1 MIAMGELNSVQAPL
15 VQALVG
21 QGWSHISGPK
31 LNRDETSPFIETDIV
46 DALVRLNPFIAE
58 EHGRAQEIMRRL
70 RTLPLAVAD
79 VGLAAANRDFASWLR
94 GLNTHEY
101 IGTKGSQPVT
111 LIDFEH
117 PERNTLVVS
126 DEVRFGAPGNI
137 ARFDIV
143 LWVNGLPL
151 AVAELK
157 SPVSAGVSWMK
168 GATEL
173 VTHYEQRWPA
183 FFVPNVLTFASEGK
197 EFRYGAVSTPV
208 QHWQAW
214 GAVQEKPRLASVLES
229 ARSLLNPATLLSMLS
244 HYTLYET
251 SAETTGGLHKLLAR
265 YTQYEAVNLIVDR
278 AKDAAK
284 RKGLIYHTQGSGK
297 TLAMVFAAGQLV
309 RDPQMRNPTIV
320 LVADRVQL
328 VRQMWDQFRTTDM
341 PRLRVPETAGE
352 LQRLLEQDARG
363 LIFTT
368 VHKFADAGLLN
379 DRDNIVVMVDEA
391 HRTQEGDLGAAMR
404 KALPN
409 ANLFAFTGTPIAD
422 EDRNTFATFGDS
434 NDPGSAL
441 HTYGTDESIRDGM
454 TVPIHVAPRKVEF
467 ALDKAALDEAFDALS
482 EAVGL
487 TEEEQDA
494 LAKRASR
501 ASTFFSNP
509 ERIRAVCKDIIDHF
523 YSTIDPLG
531 QKAQVVVIDRAACVA
546 YTKELDRLLEERY
559 QRKLAGLDPNDDI
572 RPEDLPVRDEVAV
585 VMSVDAGKGDP
596 EDWKQYRLTEAQE
609 ERLLKHFRTHGD
621 PLKFLVCTS
630 KLGTG
635 FNAPIE
641 GVMYLDKPLKD
652 HTLFQTITRANRTWR
667 NPQSGDDKRHAT
679 IVDYV
684 GLGSGFARAMS
695 PADPDK
701 APDTTHIEGLLKAFR
716 EQLKTTM
723 VRFAGINY
731 ATTGPQTLID
741 AQARMPDQEAEDDF
755 ATNFK
760 MLQGIWE
767 AIAPHDELAESRTQY
782 RFLSQVYASIQPS
795 RGSDDLLW
803 GRLGTKTLGLVH
815 EHMEDIAVT
824 RASEVIAADTDTV
837 AKLIEDGYEDAVE
850 DVKGKTADEIIDSIA
865 KRLKKRMETRDD
877 GEQPHAVFRSLAER
891 LDRLR
896 EQTIAAAQQSI
907 DWLREAFDLARAVT
921 DAESVADEAG
931 DVGLDLLP
939 DPHVGALTQ
948 IFREYAP
955 TDSPALVERVVN
967 DIDAIVKQVRYDGWA
982 GTKEGDRVVRRE
994 VRSVLLKHRLHR
1006 ESDLFEH
1013 AYAYI
1018 AKHY

>member
-1 MIAMGELNSVQAPL
+1 MTGIGELASVQAPL
-15 VQALVG
+15 VQALAE
-21 QGWSHISGPK
+21 QGWTHVPGHA
-31 LNRDETSPFIETDIV
+31 LDRDDTSPFLEV
-46 DALVRLNPFIAE
+46 DLVGALVRLNPLIAE
-58 EHGRAQEIMRRL
+58 EPERAQEVMRRL
-70 RTLPLAVAD
+70 RTLPLTASE
-79 VGLAAANRDFASWLR
+79 VGLVTANRDFAFWLR

-101 IGTKGSQPVT
+101 IGTKGSQPVR

-126 DEVRFGAPGNI
+126 DEVRFGTPGNI
-137 ARFDIV
+137 ARFDVV

-151 AVAELK
+151 AVGELK

-168 GATEL
+168 GSTEL
-173 VTHYEQRWPA
+173 VTHYEPKWSA
-183 FFVPNVLTFASEGK
+183 FFVPNVLTFATEGK
-197 EFRYGAVSTPV
+197 EFRYGAVATPV
-208 QHWQAW
+208 QYWQAW
-214 GAVQEKPRLASVLES
+214 GAVQEKPRLDSVLES
-229 ARSLLNPATLLSMLS
+229 AQSLLNPVTLLSMLAD
-244 HYTLYET
+244 YTLYET

-265 YTQYEAVNLIVDR
+265 YTQLQAVNLIVDR
-278 AKDAAK
+278 AKDPAK

-297 TLAMVFAAGQLV
+297 TLAMVFAAGRLI

-341 PRLRVPETAGE
+341 PRIRVPDSAGE
-352 LQRLLEQDARG
+352 LRRLLEQDTRG

-368 VHKFADAGLLN
+368 VHKFADAGELN
-379 DRDNIVVMVDEA
+379 DRENIVVMVDEA

-404 KALPN
+404 RALPN

-422 EDRNTFATFGDS
+422 EDRNTFGTFGDS
-434 NDPGSAL
+434 EDPGSAL

-467 ALDKAALDEAFDALS
+467 SLDKEALDDAFEQFSRA
-482 EAVGL
+482 EGL
-487 TEEEQDA
+487 TEDEQDA
-494 LAKRASR
+494 VAKRASR
-501 ASTFFSNP
+501 ASTFFSNS
-509 ERIRAVCKDIIDHF
+509 ERIRAVCQDIIDHF

-531 QKAQVVVIDRAACVA
+531 QKAQVVVVDRAACIA
-546 YTKELDRLLEERY
+546 YTEEIDRLLEERY
-559 QRKLAGLDPNDDI
+559 RRQLADLDPDEGVGH
-572 RPEDLPVRDEVAV
+572 EDLPVRDEVGL
-585 VMSVDAGKGDP
+585 VMTVSPGKGDP
-596 EDWKQYRLTEAQE
+596 EGWAKYRLSDAQE
-609 ERLLKHFRTHGD
+609 EALLKHFRTHGD

-684 GLGSGFARAMS
+684 GLGAGFARAMS

-701 APDTTHIEGLLKAFR
+701 ASKTTYIDGLLEQFH
-716 EQLKTTM
+716 EQLRTTL
-723 VRFAGINY
+723 VRFAGIDY
-731 ATTGPQTLID
+731 STTGPQTLID

-755 ATNFK
+755 ATNFQ

-767 AIAPHDELAESRTQY
+767 AVAPNDELAASRPQY

-803 GRLGTKTLGLVH
+803 GRLGAKTINLVH
-815 EHMEDIAVT
+815 EHMEGIAVT
-824 RASEVIAADTDTV
+824 RASEVIAADADTV
-837 AKLIEDGYEDAVE
+837 AKLVEEGYEDDVE
-850 DVKGKTADEIIDSIA
+850 DIMGKTVDEIIDSIA
-865 KRLKKRMETRDD
+865 DRLKQRIATTDD
-877 GEQPHAVFRSLAER
+877 GEQPHRVFRSLAER

-896 EQTIAAAQQSI
+896 EQTIAAAEQSI
-907 DWLREAFDLARAVT
+907 EWFRNAFDLASDLT
-921 DAESVADEAG
+921 DAEAAAKDSGEA
-931 DVGLDLLP
+931 GLDLLP

-955 TDSPALVERVVN
+955 ADSPDLVERVVN

-982 GTKEGDRVVRRE
+982 ATKEGDRVVRRE

-1006 ESDLFEH
+1006 EPDLFER
-1013 AYAYI
+1013 AYGYI

>member
-1 MIAMGELNSVQAPL
+1 MSGIGELASVQAPL
-15 VQALVG
+15 VQALTEL
-21 QGWSHISGPK
+21 GWSHVPGHA
-31 LNRDETSPFIETDIV
+31 LDRDDTSPFLESDIV
-46 DALVRLNPFIAE
+46 DALVRLNPLIAE
-58 EHGRAQEIMRRL
+58 QPERGQEIMRRL
-70 RTLPLAVAD
+70 RTLPLTASE
-79 VGLAAANRDFASWLR
+79 VGLVAANRDFASWLR

-101 IGTKGSQPVT
+101 IGTKGSHPVT

-126 DEVRFGAPGNI
+126 DEVRFGTTGNI
-137 ARFDIV
+137 ARFDVV

-151 AVAELK
+151 AVGELK
-157 SPVSAGVSWMK
+157 SPVNAGVSWLK
-168 GATEL
+168 GSTEF
-173 VTHYEQRWPA
+173 VTHYEPKWPA
-183 FFVPNVLTFASEGK
+183 FFVPNVLTFATEGK
-197 EFRYGAVSTPV
+197 EFRYGAVATPV
-208 QHWQAW
+208 QYWQAW
-214 GAVQEKPRLASVLES
+214 GAVQEKPRLATVLDS
-229 ARSLLNPATLLSMLS
+229 ARSLLNPATLLSMLAD
-244 HYTLYET
+244 YTLYEN

-265 YTQYEAVNLIVDR
+265 YTQFQAVNLIVDR
-278 AKDAAK
+278 TKDPAK

-297 TLAMVFAAGQLV
+297 TLAMVFAAGRLV
-309 RDPQMRNPTIV
+309 RDPQMCNPTIV
-320 LVADRVQL
+320 VVADRVQL

-341 PRLRVPETAGE
+341 PRIRVPDSAGE
-352 LQRLLEQDARG
+352 LHRLLKQDTRG

-368 VHKFADAGLLN
+368 VHKFSNAGVLN
-379 DRDNIVVMVDEA
+379 DRENIVVMVDEA

-404 KALPN
+404 RALPN

-422 EDRNTFATFGDS
+422 EDRNTFATFGES
-434 NDPGSAL
+434 EDPGSAL

-467 ALDKAALDEAFDALS
+467 ALDKAALDDAFEQLS
-482 EAVGL
+482 LAEGL
-487 TEEEQDA
+487 TEDEQDA

-531 QKAQVVVIDRAACVA
+531 QKAQIVVVDRAACIA
-546 YTKELDRLLEERY
+546 YTEEIDRLLEERY
-559 QRKLAGLDPNDDI
+559 QRQFAETTPSEDVRED
-572 RPEDLPVRDEVAV
+572 DLPMRDEVGL
-585 VMSVDAGKGDP
+585 VMTVSPGKGDP
-596 EDWKQYRLTEAQE
+596 EGWAKYRLSDAQE
-609 ERLLKHFRTHGD
+609 ETLLKHFRTHGD

-701 APDTTHIEGLLKAFR
+701 ASKTTYIDGLLEQFH

-723 VRFAGINY
+723 VRFAGIDLS
-731 ATTGPQTLID
+731 TTGPQTLID

-755 ATNFK
+755 AANFQ

-767 AIAPHDELAESRTQY
+767 AVAPNDELAASRSQY

-803 GRLGTKTLGLVH
+803 GRLGAKTINLVH

-824 RASEVIAADTDTV
+824 RASEVIAADADTV
-837 AKLIEDGYEDAVE
+837 SKLVEEGYEEDVE
-850 DVKGKTADEIIDSIA
+850 DIKGKTVDEIIDSIA
-865 KRLKKRMETRDD
+865 DRLKRRMTGTDE
-877 GEQPHAVFRSLAER
+877 GEQPHSVFRSLAER

-896 EQTIAAAQQSI
+896 EQTIAAAEQSI
-907 DWLREAFDLARAVT
+907 EWFRNAFDLASDLT
-921 DAESVADEAG
+921 DAETTAKDSGNA
-931 DVGLDLLP
+931 GLDLLP

-955 TDSPALVERVVN
+955 ADSPDLVERVVN
-967 DIDAIVKQVRYDGWA
+967 DIDEIVKQVRYDGWA
-982 GTKEGDRVVRRE
+982 STKEGDRVVRRE

-1006 ESDLFEH
+1006 EPDLFER
-1013 AYAYI
+1013 AYGYI
-1018 AKHY
+1018 SKHY